1 MKVKELIEF
10 LEQFDEESSIEL
22 DNVNYLENY
31 GYEYYDIEEIYFE
44 ERNCDNAVVFSLK
57 KGDWVRWG
65 GRMKIKEV
73 EKLLSACEVDFEELK
88 NNVFRNPS
96 DAKEDDTAD
105 INAMLINRIRKNIN
119 SRLFEIE
126 NGRYRWNLKNYKN

>member
-57 KGDWVRWG
+57 KGDWVR
-65 GRMKIKEV
+65 
-73 EKLLSACEVDFEELK
+73 
-88 NNVFRNPS
+88 
-96 DAKEDDTAD
+96 
-105 INAMLINRIRKNIN
+105 
-119 SRLFEIE
+119 
-126 NGRYRWNLKNYKN
+126 